1 MQVKLKVLAGA
12 HEGKEIPVQTEK
24 FLIGRSDSC
33 QLRPKSE
40 SVSRR
45 HCALIQKD
53 GRLLLI
59 DLKSRN
65 GTLVNGKAVQPDRAK
80 ILKSG
85 DRIQVGQLEFEL
97 VMEMELG
104 GARKP
109 EVRSVEDVIERTVEQ
124 SNDNRSVEID
134 ISSWLEEADQVDR
147 GAVPSSFE
155 TRQLVLD
162 DTGSIGKKDAEESGS
177 GDEETKGAKPMA
189 PGKLPKVN
197 KGPTSKNS
205 RDAAQETLKKYFGGR
220 G

>member
-1 MQVKLKVLAGA
+1 
-12 HEGKEIPVQTEK
+12 
-24 FLIGRSDSC
+24 
-33 QLRPKSE
+33 
-40 SVSRR
+40 
-45 HCALIQKD
+45 
-53 GRLLLI
+53 
-59 DLKSRN
+59 
-65 GTLVNGKAVQPDRAK
+65 AK

-124 SNDNRSVEID
+124 SNENRSVEID

-155 TRQLVLD
+155 TRQLVLE

-177 GDEETKGAKPMA
+177 GDEETKGAKPLA
-189 PGKLPKVN
+189 SGKLPKVN